1 MLNFDPNFQNFPSN
15 RYTLASNK
23 GMVATSSAL
32 AAEAGAKI
40 LRLGGNAVDAA
51 IATAAALTVV
61 EPSAN
66 GIGSDNFAIVWMKG
80 KLDGMSSQGYSPA
93 SISLDAVKEKYSEMP
108 KYGWT
113 PVTVSGAPAG
123 WAALSEKYGNLSL
136 ADCLKPA
143 VDLARDGFPV
153 AATVAVAWK
162 RAAKK
167 FESQLEAHPE
177 IQSWFDCFTKDGRT
191 PDPFEMWTL
200 PDHATTLEKIGQTQA
215 KAFYEGDLAEKIA
228 QQSQADGGY
237 LSLEDLKNHKPL
249 FVTPIKTNYRG
260 YDIYELP
267 PSNQGLVALMGLNIL
282 ENWTF
287 HERNTDYYHKAFEA
301 MKLAFADGKTYIT
314 DPDCMSVPFESLL
327 KKSYGQERAALI
339 TDQAQDFDAG
349 KPLGNNT
356 VYLATGDKDGN
367 LVSFI
372 QSNYMGF
379 GSGVVIK
386 GTGISLQNRGADF
399 SLDPNHDNVLAG
411 KKKTYHTII
420 PGMMGKDGEAFAA
433 FGVMG
438 GYMQPQGHLQVA
450 SNLIDF
456 GDNPQMALDAP
467 RWQWM
472 QGKEF
477 LVENHFPRAIAE
489 VLSLKGHQVTKAVD
503 FTPFGRGQI
512 VMRGKDGVLLGATES
527 RTDGNIALC

>member
-1 MLNFDPNFQNFPSN
+1 MLNFDPNYQNFPSN
-15 RYTLASNK
+15 RYTLASSK

-32 AAEAGAKI
+32 AAEAGAKM
-40 LRLGGNAVDAA
+40 LRQGGNAVDAA

-61 EPSAN
+61 EPTAN
-66 GIGSDNFAIVWMKG
+66 GIGSDNFAIVWMNG
-80 KLDGMSSQGYSPA
+80 KLEGMSSQGYSPA
-93 SISLDAVKEKYSEMP
+93 SISLEAVKEKNSEMP
-108 KYGWT
+108 KHGWT
-113 PVTVSGAPAG
+113 PVTVPGSPAG
-123 WAALSEKYGNLSL
+123 WVALNEKYGKLSL
-136 ADCLKPA
+136 EECLAPA
-143 VDLARDGFPV
+143 ISLAREGFPV
-153 AATVAVAWK
+153 AATVSLFWK
-162 RAAKK
+162 KTADKYEKMLADYP
-167 FESQLEAHPE
+167 ELAH
-177 IQSWFDCFTKDGRT
+177 WFTCFTKDGRT
-191 PDPFEMWTL
+191 PQAFELWTL
-200 PDHATTLEKIGQTQA
+200 PEHAETLEKIA
-215 KAFYEGDLAEKIA
+215 KTKGRAFYEGDLAEKIA
-228 QQSQADGGY
+228 GQAAAEGGY
-237 LSLEDLKNHKPL
+237 ISLEDLRDHQPL
-249 FVTPIKTNYRG
+249 FVTPIRTIYRG

-267 PSNQGLVALMGLNIL
+267 PSNQGLVALMGLNIM

-287 HERNTDYYHKAFEA
+287 EKRDANYYHKAFEA
-301 MKLAFADGKTYIT
+301 MKLAFADGKAYIT
-314 DPDCMSVPFESLL
+314 DPDCMTIPFESLL
-327 KKSYGQERAALI
+327 KKSYAKKRAALI
-339 TDQAQDFDAG
+339 TEQAQDFDAG

-379 GSGVVIK
+379 GSGVVVE
-386 GTGISLQNRGADF
+386 GTGIALQNRGADF
-399 SLDPNHDNVLAG
+399 SLDPKHDNALAG
-411 KKKTYHTII
+411 RKKTYHTII
-420 PGMMGKDGEAFAA
+420 PGMLGKDGEAFAA

-467 RWQWM
+467 RWQWTS
-472 QGKEF
+472 GKEF

-512 VMRGKDGVLLGATES
+512 VMRTDDGVLLGATES